1 MIDIFDLEFV
11 VYSNIS
17 NTLQLTAEYFMS
29 LDDYQHRLAFYNHIY
44 NCISNLLTC
53 NNQFCF
59 YMNTFLHILQEK
71 MESNRMA
78 NRRDSNE
85 IAKCIEENMAK
96 YGEQLFNNG
105 SNSSVQ

>member
-1 MIDIFDLEFV
+1 
-11 VYSNIS
+11 
-17 NTLQLTAEYFMS
+17 
-29 LDDYQHRLAFYNHIY
+29 
-44 NCISNLLTC
+44 
-53 NNQFCF
+53 
-59 YMNTFLHILQEK
+59 
-71 MESNRMA
+71 MA